1 MKIVIDSDK
10 NGIELKKILI
20 QYLSEIKHNITDL
33 SYLDMHDQEDY
44 PAVAINLANAIRNN
58 RFERGILICGT
69 GLGMAMCANKVP
81 GVFAGTCSDVY
92 SAERLVKSND
102 AQIICLGAL
111 VLGPELAKSIV
122 YAWAHSA
129 FHGGR
134 SLPKVE
140 RMREIDKENFH
151 QFNNK

>member
-1 MKIVIDSDK
+1 MKIAIDSDK

-20 QYLSEIKHNITDL
+20 QHLSEIEYDITDL

-44 PAVAINLANAIRNN
+44 PDVAINLANEIKNN
-58 RFERGILICGT
+58 KFERGILICGT

-81 GVFAGTCSDVY
+81 GIFAGTCSDVY

-102 AQIICLGAL
+102 AQILCLGAL

-122 YAWAHSA
+122 SAWVNST
-129 FHGGR
+129 FQGGR

-140 RMREIDKENFH
+140 RMREIDHDRFRN
-151 QFNNK
+151 